1 MTRPRQPDERFDI
14 DEAPSETP
22 SPSNPQQRPLEYGRF
37 IDACFGSKA
46 HIPTILARCPLYP
59 QKRTLIGSVGTSDN
73 PMERMPLDECMEA
86 RTVCETVSA
95 WLRR

>member
-37 IDACFGSKA
+37 IDA
-46 HIPTILARCPLYP
+46 HRLAAV
-59 QKRTLIGSVGTSDN
+59 SVGGGWWN
-73 PMERMPLDECMEA
+73 PTTQELIPILPEDHPNYRGNA
-86 RTVCETVSA
+86 ETIRAAVVYRQSP
-95 WLRR
+95 REV